1 MWVFCIWFRA
11 EHPDAE
17 TKYECIDCGYQ
28 AWTKEAIEAHDCD
41 DAANHDGIYHTDDVS
56 KYGVTGLSSTYFI
69 YI

>member
-1 MWVFCIWFRA
+1 MCVFCIWFRA

-41 DAANHDGIYHTDDVS
+41 GAANHHGIYHTEDIS
-56 KYGVTGLSSTYFI
+56 E
-69 YI
+69 